1 MKQPILFAALA
12 LALSTAALAQSIE
25 EKAAVCSGCHGEKGV
40 PLDKTI
46 PSIWGQHEG
55 YIYIQMRD
63 YKRGDRKNE
72 IMQAVVA
79 ELEKPDMQALAAFF
93 AAKPWTDLQQPR
105 ATPEQIGMA
114 ETTAASAQC
123 PQCHL
128 GGYLGDSGNP
138 RVAGQGKDYLFA
150 TMNDFRTGAR
160 ANNSWMTALL
170 KTYKDEEIEALAAYL
185 AGL

>member
-1 MKQPILFAALA
+1 MLFRLLAAAFAAT
-12 LALSTAALAQSIE
+12 LSTAALAQSIE
-25 EKAAVCSGCHGEKGV
+25 DKAAICSGCHGEKGLPV
-40 PLDKTI
+40 DKTI

-55 YIYIQMRD
+55 YIYIQLRD

-79 ELEKPDMQALAAFF
+79 DLEKPDLQALAAYF

-105 ATPEQIGMA
+105 PSRETARMA

-138 RVAGQGKDYLFA
+138 RIAGQGKDYLFA

-170 KTYKDEEIEALAAYL
+170 KTYKDEEIEALASYL